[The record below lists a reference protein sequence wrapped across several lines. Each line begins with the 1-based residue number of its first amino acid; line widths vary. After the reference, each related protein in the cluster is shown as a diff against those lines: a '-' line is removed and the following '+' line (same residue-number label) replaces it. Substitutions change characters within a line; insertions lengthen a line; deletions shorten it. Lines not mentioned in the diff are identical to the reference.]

1 VIEQLLEAERMLS
14 VGLLDQ
20 AERLYRSVA
29 DHDPGS
35 SIAVVGLAR
44 VALER
49 GDDRTAYLEARR
61 ALTIDPEN
69 DAARRMVSRLEEVM
83 AGRGETP
90 PTLDAG
96 SGATPARTQPADS
109 PTPPTPPTQPPAKP
123 RKRRGVVDR
132 LLGRHP

>member
-1 VIEQLLEAERMLS
+1 MIEQLLEAERMLS
-14 VGLLDQ
+14 VGLIDQ

-90 PTLDAG
+90 PT
-96 SGATPARTQPADS
+96 PAES
-109 PTPPTPPTQPPAKP
+109 PTPPMPPKPPPAKP

-132 LLGRHP
+132 LLGRRP